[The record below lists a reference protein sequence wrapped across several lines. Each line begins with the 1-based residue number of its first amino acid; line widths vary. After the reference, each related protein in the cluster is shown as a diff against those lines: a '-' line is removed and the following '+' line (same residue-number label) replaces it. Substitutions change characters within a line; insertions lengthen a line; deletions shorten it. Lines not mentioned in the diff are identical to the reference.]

1 MYMCYQVIVVHATR
15 QINQA
20 CYLCILIQSQVKFM
34 ILPDMLKNSPA
45 FGKVQTMKK
54 KSAEKGAMSKPFKGK
69 KKAQ

>member
-1 MYMCYQVIVVHATR
+1 M
-15 QINQA
+15 
-20 CYLCILIQSQVKFM
+20 KFV

-69 KKAQ
+69 KKTQ